1 MRTFFQ
7 AAAFLGLV
15 ISIAIVLAL
24 IGEAVRWLFDI
35 QLGWLW
41 TGGWVPRSNEFDLL
55 TIFAG
60 TVMVAVIAMLV
71 AAPLGL
77 GAAAY
82 LSEYATPRTRR
93 TLKPILETLASIP
106 SVVLGYFALQ
116 VINPDLV
123 RKIFASAGTFNYLAA
138 GLAVGI
144 LTIPLVASVA
154 EDAMHAVPNALREGA
169 YGIGARR
176 MTVTL
181 RVVFPAAVSGVV
193 ASLILGFSR
202 AVGETMIVALA
213 AGATGSAER
222 TLNPLDGGQTMT
234 GAIRSRARRSRADG
248 RVALVCGEDGALGR
262 APRAGRCRRIEPTEP
277 FTGDAQPAPVEP
289 VDPLAAGPLDLDQA
303 RALELAQMPR
313 RRRPRARE
321 PIRDLARRHAIAAE
335 VQDQ

>member
-1 MRTFFQ
+1 MSATATRQPITLELMGGSKRRHRKERLVRILFLS
-7 AAAFLGLV
+7 AAVLGLV

-24 IGEAVRWLFDI
+24 VEQAISWLFDI

-41 TGGWVPRSNEFDLL
+41 AEGWFPRANEFDVL

-60 TVMVAVIAMLV
+60 TVMVALIAMLV
-71 AAPLGL
+71 ATPLGL

-93 TLKPILETLASIP
+93 TLKPILETLASVP

-123 RKIFASAGTFNYLAA
+123 RKLFASAGTFNYLAA

-181 RVVFPAAVSGVV
+181 RVVFPAAVSGIV
-193 ASLILGFSR
+193 AALILGFSR
-202 AVGETMIVALA
+202 AVGETMVVAIA
-213 AGATGSAER
+213 AGATGGSSR
-222 TLNPLDGGQTMT
+222 SFNPLDGGQTMT
-234 GAIRSRARRSRADG
+234 GAISSLAIGSDQVRGSGFAFEALYFVGLMLFVFTFLLNVVSERFVRRVRSKY
-248 RVALVCGEDGALGR
+248 
-262 APRAGRCRRIEPTEP
+262 
-277 FTGDAQPAPVEP
+277 
-289 VDPLAAGPLDLDQA
+289 
-303 RALELAQMPR
+303 
-313 RRRPRARE
+313 
-321 PIRDLARRHAIAAE
+321 
-335 VQDQ
+335 